1 MHVDDKTYLLFKTIN
16 LPICNGTFEMVER
29 ADAPSSMRSNGY
41 IVIFRID
48 VRRFTVKAIVLAAG
62 EGTRLRPFTLTQPK
76 AMVPVANRP
85 ILEYVIDSLAR
96 SGVTEISL
104 VVGYKKEK
112 VMNYFEGGKNFGVK
126 ITYVEQP
133 QQLGTAHAIKLAED
147 SIEDKFLVL
156 NGDNL
161 ISPEAIEEVLGNASG
176 DVTLLLTVKENVKGY
191 GVVTTEGPR
200 VTQIVEKPGT
210 DISHYINT
218 GIYVFA
224 PAVFNEIP
232 YTKISTRGEYEITDT
247 IQRMIEKHYDV
258 TGVHTTSMWI
268 DASYPWDLLNANAA
282 VLSSVKDVPSQQN
295 GQIEDDAKVR
305 GSVIVGENSII
316 RSGSYVLGPV
326 VVGRDVEIGP
336 NVTIL
341 PSTSIGNGVTI
352 DSFTEVRN
360 SLIMNDVRLGSH
372 SLVANSIIG
381 KNTMIGSHFITEQ
394 TKIAMPFLD
403 EELHHVMNLGAIIG
417 ENCRFGHG
425 ILVEA
430 GKIIGVHCTVESAST
445 IRKNIDNYS
454 NIV

>member
-1 MHVDDKTYLLFKTIN
+1 MI
-16 LPICNGTFEMVER
+16 
-29 ADAPSSMRSNGY
+29 SNAY

-48 VRRFTVKAIVLAAG
+48 VRSDTVKAIVLAAG

-85 ILEYVIDSLAR
+85 ILEYVIDSLAGC
-96 SGVTEISL
+96 GVTDISL

-112 VMNYFEGGKNFGVK
+112 VMNYFEGGKKFGVK
-126 ITYVEQP
+126 INYVEQP

-147 SIEDKFLVL
+147 SIEESFLVL

-161 ISPEAIEEVLGNASG
+161 TSPQAIEEVMSNASG

-191 GVVTTEGPR
+191 GVVTTEGNR
-200 VTQIVEKPGT
+200 VTQIIEKPGT

-218 GIYVFA
+218 GIYVFT
-224 PAVFNEIP
+224 PAAFNEIP
-232 YTKISTRGEYEITDT
+232 YTKISPRGEYEITDT
-247 IQRMIEKHYDV
+247 IQRMIEKQYDV

-282 VLSSVKDVPSQQN
+282 VLASLKEVPARQD

-326 VVGRDVEIGP
+326 VIGRDAEIGP

-360 SLIMNDVRLGSH
+360 SLVMNDVRLGSH

-381 KNTMIGSHFITEQ
+381 KNTMIGSHFIAEQ
-394 TKIAMPFLD
+394 TKLAMPFLD
-403 EELHHVMNLGAIIG
+403 GELHHVMNLGAIIG

-430 GKIIGVHCTVESAST
+430 GKIIGVHCTVESATT

>member
-1 MHVDDKTYLLFKTIN
+1 M
-16 LPICNGTFEMVER
+16 
-29 ADAPSSMRSNGY
+29 
-41 IVIFRID
+41 
-48 VRRFTVKAIVLAAG
+48 KAIVLAAG

-96 SGVTEISL
+96 CGITDVTL

-112 VMNYFEGGKNFGVK
+112 VMNYFEGGKKFGLT
-126 ITYVEQP
+126 ISYVEQP

-147 SIEDKFLVL
+147 SIEENFLVL

-161 ISPEAIEEVLGNASG
+161 ISPQAIEEVTSSAAG

-191 GVVTTEGPR
+191 GVVTTEGNR
-200 VTQIVEKPGT
+200 VTQIIEKPGT

-218 GIYVFA
+218 GIYVFT
-224 PAVFNEIP
+224 PAAFNEIP
-232 YTKISTRGEYEITDT
+232 YTKISPRGEYEITDT

-258 TGVHTTSMWI
+258 RGVHTSSMWI

-282 VLSSVKDVPSQQN
+282 VLADVKEEQVQGN
-295 GQIEDDAKVR
+295 NQIEDKAHVK

-316 RSGSYVLGPV
+316 RSGSYVLGPAII
-326 VVGRDVEIGP
+326 GKDVDIGP

-360 SLIMNDVRLGSH
+360 SLIMSDVRLGSH
-372 SLVANSIIG
+372 SLVANSIVG
-381 KNTMIGSHFITEQ
+381 KNTIIGSHFITEQ
-394 TKIAMPFLD
+394 AKLAMPYLD
-403 EELHHVMNLGAIIG
+403 GELHHVMNLGSIIG

-430 GKIIGVHCTVESAST
+430 GKIIGVHCTVESGTT

>member
-1 MHVDDKTYLLFKTIN
+1 MT
-16 LPICNGTFEMVER
+16 
-29 ADAPSSMRSNGY
+29 SNGY
-41 IVIFRID
+41 IVIFRIAMLSD
-48 VRRFTVKAIVLAAG
+48 RVKAIVLAAG

-85 ILEYVIDSLAR
+85 ILEYVIDSLAQ
-96 SGVTEISL
+96 SGVTDISL

-112 VMNYFEGGKNFGVK
+112 VMNYFEGGKKFGVK

-147 SIEDKFLVL
+147 SIEERFLVL

-161 ISPEAIEEVLGNASG
+161 TSPPAIEEVLSNASG
-176 DVTLLLTVKENVKGY
+176 DVTLLLTVKENVTGY
-191 GVVTTEGPR
+191 GVVTTEGNR

-210 DISHYINT
+210 SISHYINT

-224 PAVFNEIP
+224 PAAFNEIP
-232 YTKISTRGEYEITDT
+232 YTKISPRGEYEITDT
-247 IQRMIEKHYDV
+247 IQRMIEKQYDV
-258 TGVHTTSMWI
+258 RGVHTSSMWI
-268 DASYPWDLLNANAA
+268 DASYPWDLLTANAA
-282 VLSSVKDVPSQQN
+282 VLASIKDSSQPN
-295 GQIEDDAKVR
+295 GQIEDDANVR
-305 GSVIVGENSII
+305 GNVIVGENSII
-316 RSGSYVLGPV
+316 RSGCYVLGPV
-326 VVGRDVEIGP
+326 VIGKDAEIGP

-381 KNTMIGSHFITEQ
+381 KNTMIGSHFVTEQ
-394 TKIAMPFLD
+394 TKLAMPFLD
-403 EELHHVMNLGAIIG
+403 GELHHVVNLGAIIG

-425 ILVEA
+425 VLVEA
-430 GKIIGVHCTVESAST
+430 GKIIGMHCIVESAAT
-445 IRKNIDNYS
+445 VRKNVDSYS